1 MRESL
6 PSTEKL
12 TGDVASEGGTVGFC
26 YRCGP
31 WEVDHTSVDA
41 P

>member
-1 MRESL
+1 MREYL

-12 TGDVASEGGTVGFC
+12 TGDVASEGRTVGFC